1 MQYTAFMPS
10 CCVQAAALALER
22 GWSIN
27 LGGGMHHAHSEG
39 GAGWCMFSDL
49 VLALRKLRK
58 ATQGAINNV
67 MIVDTD
73 VHQVWQPNKHA

>member
-1 MQYTAFMPS
+1 MLW
-10 CCVQAAALALER
+10 VQAAALAVER

-27 LGGGMHHAHSEG
+27 LGGGMHHAHSTG

-49 VLALRKLRK
+49 TLALRKLRT
-58 ATQGAINNV
+58 ATHGAVKNI

-73 VHQVWQPNKHA
+73 VHQVWQV